1 MTRLLIANGTVVTA
15 NATARADV
23 LVEGG
28 RVARL
33 LAPGAYPG
41 PVSRRIDAAN
51 RLILPGGIDVHTHL
65 DLPVGAFS
73 SSDDFET
80 GTIAAAFGGTTCVI
94 DYATQDRGERL
105 HDALA
110 RWMQRAEDKAVIDYG
125 FHMIVVD
132 LTDAVE
138 RELDDLVVSGV
149 PSFKVFMAYPGRL
162 QLDDGAIER
171 VLRRA
176 GRNGALTCLHAENGP
191 AIETLIRDAR
201 AAGHLAPTYHALTRP
216 AALEAEA
223 TARGIALAARAG
235 APLYVVHVS
244 AGEAAAAIAD
254 ARARGHQVYGETCP
268 QYLCLTADAY
278 DEPGFGGA
286 KYVMSPPLRSAGDQA
301 RLWDALGAGALQV
314 VATDH
319 CPFLLH
325 GQKDRGLHDFSLIP
339 NGAPGIETRL
349 MLLHDAGVRQGRL
362 TLNQFVDLT
371 ATQPARLFGLYPRKG
386 TIAPGSDADLVVWD
400 QERHVT
406 LRADT
411 LHMRVDYSPY
421 EGRTVTGA
429 PDIVIAGGEVIV
441 EDGRFTGRA
450 GAGRFLPREPRG

>member
-1 MTRLLIANGTVVTA
+1 MARLLIANGTVVTA
-15 NATARADV
+15 TSTGRADV

-28 RVARL
+28 RIARL
-33 LAPGAYPG
+33 LEPGAFAG
-41 PVSRRIDAAN
+41 PVSLRIDATD
-51 RLILPGGIDVHTHL
+51 RLVLPGGVDVHTHL
-65 DLPVGAFS
+65 DLPVGDFS

-80 GTIAAAFGGTTCVI
+80 GTIAAAFGGTTCIV

-105 HDALA
+105 HDALG
-110 RWMQRAEDKAVIDYG
+110 RWMQRAEGKAVIDYG

-132 LTDAVE
+132 LTSAVE

-191 AIETLIRDAR
+191 AIEMLVREAR
-201 AAGHLAPTYHALTRP
+201 AAGHVAPKYHAFTRP
-216 AALEAEA
+216 AECEREA
-223 TARGIALAARAG
+223 TARGIALAAKAG
-235 APLYVVHVS
+235 APLYIVHVS
-244 AGEAAAAIAD
+244 AGAAAAAIAG
-254 ARARGHQVYGETCP
+254 ARANGQQVYGETCP
-268 QYLCLTADAY
+268 QYLCLTAGAY
-278 DEPGFGGA
+278 DEPGFDGA
-286 KYVMSPPLRSAGDQA
+286 KYVMSPPLRSAEDQA

-325 GQKDRGLHDFSLIP
+325 GQKDRGRDDFSLIP

-349 MLLHDAGVRQGRL
+349 MLLYDAGVRHGRL

-400 QERHVT
+400 PAREVT
-406 LRADT
+406 LGAQT

-429 PDIVIAGGEVIV
+429 PDLVIAGGEVIV
-441 EDGRFTGRA
+441 DGGRFAGRP
-450 GAGRFLPREPRG
+450 GAGRFLRREPRG

>member
-1 MTRLLIANGTVVTA
+1 LTRLLIANGTVVTA
-15 NATARADV
+15 TSTMRADV

-33 LAPGAYPG
+33 LEPGAFPG
-41 PVSRRIDAAN
+41 PVSRCIDATG
-51 RLILPGGIDVHTHL
+51 RLVLPGGIDAHTHL
-65 DLPVGAFS
+65 DLPVGDFS

-94 DYATQDRGERL
+94 DYATQARGEHL
-105 HDALA
+105 HDALG
-110 RWMQRAEDKAVIDYG
+110 RWMRRADGKAVVDYG

-138 RELDDLVVSGV
+138 RELDDLVRSGV

-162 QLDDGAIER
+162 QLDDAAIAR

-176 GRNGALTCLHAENGP
+176 GRNGGLTCLHAEDGP
-191 AIETLIRDAR
+191 AIEALIRDAR
-201 AAGHLAPTYHALTRP
+201 AAGRLAPKYHALTRP
-216 AALEAEA
+216 AGCEVEA
-223 TARGIALAARAG
+223 TARGIALASGAG

-244 AGEAAAAIAD
+244 AGGAAAAIAG
-254 ARARGHQVYGETCP
+254 ARAQGRQVYGETCP

-278 DEPGFGGA
+278 DEPGFDGA
-286 KYVMSPPLRSAGDQA
+286 KYVMSPPLRSAQDQGV
-301 RLWDALGAGALQV
+301 LWDALGAGALQV

-325 GQKDRGLHDFSLIP
+325 GQKDRGLDDFSLIP

-349 MLLHDAGVRQGRL
+349 MLLHDAGVRRGRL

-400 QERHVT
+400 PERAVT
-406 LRADT
+406 LRAET

-429 PDIVIAGGEVIV
+429 PDVVIAGGDVIV
-441 EDGRFTGRA
+441 EGGRFTGRA